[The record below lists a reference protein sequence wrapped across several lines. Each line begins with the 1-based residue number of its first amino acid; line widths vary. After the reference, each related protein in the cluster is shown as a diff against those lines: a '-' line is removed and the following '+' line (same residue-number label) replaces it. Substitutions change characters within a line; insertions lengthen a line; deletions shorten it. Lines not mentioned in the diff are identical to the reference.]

1 MKAVAILALLA
12 LAFLFGAG
20 AWQMGRTAPGEHSAM
35 AKQVEQATAPRAPE
49 IASAT
54 WLNSA
59 SLSAPDLRGKVVV
72 VEFWTFG

>member
-12 LAFLFGAG
+12 LALLFGAG
-20 AWQMGRTAPGEHSAM
+20 AWQMRRIAPGEQSAL
-35 AKQVEQATAPRAPE
+35 AKQVVRATAPRAPE

-59 SLSAPDLRGKVVV
+59 PLTARDLRGKVVV